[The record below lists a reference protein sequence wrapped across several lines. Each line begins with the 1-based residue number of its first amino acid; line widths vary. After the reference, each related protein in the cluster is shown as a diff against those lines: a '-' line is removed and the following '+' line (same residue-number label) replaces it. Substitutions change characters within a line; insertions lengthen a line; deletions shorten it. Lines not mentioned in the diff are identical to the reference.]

1 MFATTFPGW
10 MKAKRSWLILP
21 RPLTG
26 FRSVSPNARTLKH
39 TLGVRIT
46 FVRYYRYHS
55 YPNMLS
61 KPPIRKPTIVA
72 QGLIPSAPKT
82 IHTRN
87 VPAATELPRPHNTH
101 RFGTKRSVGSKSPV
115 SSSLSIVSMDPENA
129 GVSGVRGSRTTPS
142 LPRTEFKDLTIISR
156 TTGEREIRL
165 SETIIAKDV
174 HKIQPRAPVVISP
187 TGPGAQPLSFDSG
200 ESTPQPT
207 SIPYTFNL
215 V

>member
-10 MKAKRSWLILP
+10 MNAKRSWLILP

-26 FRSVSPNARTLKH
+26 FKSVSPNTRTLKH
-39 TLGVRIT
+39 TIGVRTT
-46 FVRYYRYHS
+46 FVSYYRKQS

-61 KPPIRKPTIVA
+61 KPPIKKPTIVA

-87 VPAATELPRPHNTH
+87 VPAATEHPRPHNTH
-101 RFGTKRSVGSKSPV
+101 RVGTKRSVGSKS
-115 SSSLSIVSMDPENA
+115 SISPSYSFVSMEPVNV

-142 LPRTEFKDLTIISR
+142 LPRTEVKDLAIISR

-174 HKIQPRAPVVISP
+174 HNIQPRAPDAISP
-187 TGPGAQPLSFDSG
+187 TGPGAQPLNFDSG

-207 SIPYTFNL
+207 SIPYTFI
-215 V
+215 